1 MIYAK
6 IVKRKSRG
14 KHEFAG
20 LPCWTFLLLEEEA
33 RKCFANAVELDPC
46 SRSGVSFQWLFLLF
60 RVSCFMFLSAVYAR
74 YLNNRGLACYH
85 LEKSAPKIWRVHIR
99 RVEMWNLI
107 A

>member
-1 MIYAK
+1 M
-6 IVKRKSRG
+6 
-14 KHEFAG
+14 
-20 LPCWTFLLLEEEA
+20 LEVWGILSV
-33 RKCFANAVELDPC
+33 AV
-46 SRSGVSFQWLFLLF
+46 FLLF